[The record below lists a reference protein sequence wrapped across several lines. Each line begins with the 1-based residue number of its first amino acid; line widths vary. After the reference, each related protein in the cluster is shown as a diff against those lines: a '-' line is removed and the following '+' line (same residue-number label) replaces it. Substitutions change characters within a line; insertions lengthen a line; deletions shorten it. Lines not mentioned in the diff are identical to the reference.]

1 MVAQW
6 SNQYSATLFC
16 ISQPFLKILFLLNST
31 SLCTFSLEHARCTW
45 SKWYSAPLSVFLNR
59 FSNSLLKFVELV
71 SFFCIFN
78 RLSKFLGN
86 LLKIPKNC
94 EITLQIAEKTLK
106 GAKIEKSILCCNIHT
121 IPNIIFMK
129 FAENNEKNV
138 KNSGIRLKISEKR

>member
-1 MVAQW
+1 MPVAHGP
-6 SNQYSATLFC
+6 NG
-16 ISQPFLKILFLLNST
+16 I
-31 SLCTFSLEHARCTW
+31 
-45 SKWYSAPLSVFLNR
+45 LSVFLNR

-106 GAKIEKSILCCNIHT
+106 GAKIEKSIHCCNIHT
-121 IPNIIFMK
+121 IPDIIFME
-129 FAENNEKNV
+129 FAENTV
-138 KNSGIRLKISEKR
+138 KPRKTAK